1 MKINNIFNDAN
12 STLKGVVGFGMS
24 LAVAFLVVELL
35 FPGHTGIVNNVS
47 SLISSFIDKGLV
59 GLIALLAFVAMY
71 DRK

>member
-1 MKINNIFNDAN
+1 MKLNNIFSDAN
-12 STLKGVVGFGMS
+12 ATLHGVVGFGMS

-35 FPGHTGIVNNVS
+35 FPGHTQIVGNVS
-47 SLISSFIDKGLV
+47 SLISSFIDKGLI